1 MIKEFH
7 LPTTVWQVDLQCI
20 YVFAFPLLGFFYL
33 LTKSESKKK
42 RWENCQ
48 EGDVPYSR
56 DRGNKKKKKERTSQ
70 KKWWRQ
76 EELKFL
82 LGWII
87 CFHYLRHA
95 YVWFVAVAC
104 SLYFPCSFSLC
115 IQYLLSSF
123 NFCSQAVLKTISC
136 SQVNHP
142 RSFYWLFFISV
153 FSPCSCLLT
162 Q

>member
-1 MIKEFH
+1 M
-7 LPTTVWQVDLQCI
+7 
-20 YVFAFPLLGFFYL
+20 YL
-33 LTKSESKKK
+33 LFLCLAFSTSWLKASQK
-42 RWENCQ
+42 R
-48 EGDVPYSR
+48 R
-56 DRGNKKKKKERTSQ
+56 DERTARKAMCLIAGIGEKEKKKKKRTSQ